1 MTMMSN
7 QNETQTIYTTSKKIN
22 AHGIAVSMVE
32 LANVPGT
39 VGSMEA

>member
-7 QNETQTIYTTSKKIN
+7 QKETLTIYTTSKKIN
-22 AHGIAVSMVE
+22 AHGIADSMVE
-32 LANVPGT
+32 LANGPGT